1 MSALP
6 TAYDSEIAPRIEE
19 KETMYI
25 SATQLRVGM
34 ILHMEGN
41 LFRVLSTQH
50 ITPGN
55 KRGLMQTTLRNIQT
69 GTKIDQRFRSTD
81 RVDRATLDSQEMEY
95 LYSDGDQYIFMHPGT
110 YDQISLNKDLLEDS
124 LPYLLANTRVTV
136 DFFDGT
142 PIGVTLPTTVD
153 LRVTDTEP
161 ALRGATATAS
171 LKPATVET
179 GLVVQVPQFVTDGD
193 IVRIDTTEGKYISRV
208 S

>member
-1 MSALP
+1 ML
-6 TAYDSEIAPRIEE
+6 
-19 KETMYI
+19 I

-34 ILHMEGN
+34 LLHIDGN

-55 KRGLMQTTLRNIQT
+55 KRGLMQTTLRNVQT
-69 GTKIDQRFRSTD
+69 GTKVDQRFRSTD
-81 RVDRATLDSQEMEY
+81 RIDRATLDSQEMEY
-95 LYSDGDQYIFMHPGT
+95 LYADGDQYIFMHPAT
-110 YDQISLNKDLLEDS
+110 YEQMSLNRDLLEDS
-124 LPYLLANTRVTV
+124 LPYLVPNARVTV
-136 DFFDGT
+136 DAFEGN

-161 ALRGATATAS
+161 VLKGATATAS
-171 LKPATVET
+171 MKPATTET

-193 IVRIDTTEGKYISRV
+193 IVRVDTTEGKYISRV